1 MTHSAQAKSERPQL
15 ECPPSFRRRA
25 PATAT
30 IRAEKKGP
38 VPVASSGFI
47 LLARHRYQVRLI
59 SSSSLP
65 DDQIVQASLAPGEHI
80 RPFGPV
86 QQNQL
91 GDGRKEFVLGFLT
104 NRLFRP
110 FPPVQARVSIVLKH
124 SRWEDYC
131 HEVPVVIW
139 PSMSNRVLWAF
150 STVAGALW
158 FPFIREAS
166 LVDGHLRPFGE
177 VLDKLR
183 GTKELLILTAAA
195 SFGVGLLV
203 YAGSWVY
210 QMFVTSDSI

>member
-1 MTHSAQAKSERPQL
+1 MSSAQTKSERPQL
-15 ECPPSFRRRA
+15 ECPPSLRRRA

-30 IRAEKKGP
+30 IRDEKNGQ
-38 VPVASSGFI
+38 VRVSSSGFI

-59 SSSSLP
+59 SSAGLP
-65 DDQIVQASLAPGEHI
+65 NDQIVQASLAPDEHI

-86 QQNQL
+86 QQINL

-124 SRWEDYC
+124 GRWEDYC
-131 HEVPVVIW
+131 HELPVVIW

-166 LVDGHLRPFGE
+166 LVEGHLRPFGE

-183 GTKELLILTAAA
+183 GTKELLLLTAAA
-195 SFGVGLLV
+195 SLGVGLVV
-203 YAGSWVY
+203 YAVSWVY
-210 QMFVTSDSI
+210 QLFVASDNG